1 MAVMHREDESTLVLA
16 NWVPG
21 PRQGHWTYEA
31 YAALPDDGLRYEI
44 MQGVLVMTPA
54 PEPGHQGISMEI
66 SFCLYEQII
75 SKNRGKVFAAP
86 IDVVLS
92 KKEVV
97 QPDVL
102 VILNEHL
109 DRVQKKRIVGA
120 PDLVVEIISPSSVA
134 TDSIIKRQTYERAGV
149 PE

>member
-1 MAVMHREDESTLVLA
+1 MLFRS
-16 NWVPG
+16 
-21 PRQGHWTYEA
+21 
-31 YAALPDDGLRYEI
+31 
-44 MQGVLVMTPA
+44 
-54 PEPGHQGISMEI
+54 
-66 SFCLYEQII
+66 
-75 SKNRGKVFAAP
+75 AP

-120 PDLVVEIISPSSVA
+120 PDLVVEIISPSNVA

-149 PE
+149 PEYWLVDPNQETVEVFALENDAYISQGVFKGEQTISSRIVPDLTVHVARFFA